1 MGVTIEALFIL
12 LLVLANGVF
21 AMSEAALISARSAR
35 LQEMAGDDNV
45 RAQAA
50 LDLLDEPNLF
60 LSTVQI
66 GITLVGVLAGAF
78 GGATIAVPLASL
90 IEGTSILAPYAPV
103 ISVGLVVVVIA
114 YLSLILGEL
123 VPKRLALGN
132 PERIASTVA
141 RPMRRLSRL
150 AAPIVSFLSF
160 STDAVLR
167 LIRARPG
174 EEAPVTEAEIGILI
188 DQGTRAGVFE
198 ETERDIVE
206 RVFRLGD
213 LRVTALMTP
222 RPEVAWLDLESPPE
236 ENQRRMRESIY
247 SRFPVCRGQLDEVV
261 GVVRAKDLLVR
272 HLEED
277 GLDLKKDLQDPLFVA
292 ESLYA
297 FRVLE
302 AFRESGQHIALVMD
316 EYGELEG
323 VVTLNDVLEALVGVL
338 PSLDEPAGDSEA
350 VRREDGSWLLDG
362 AMPINRFKDL
372 LNIKELPGEQTEGY
386 QTLAGFLMSYLKRL
400 PTVSDRFQWDGTT
413 FEVADMD
420 GYRVDRVLVTPAKS
434 DEDVPDQD
442 LK

>member
-12 LLVLANGVF
+12 LLVLANGLF

-35 LQEMAGDDNV
+35 LQEMAEDGSS
-45 RAQAA
+45 RARAA
-50 LDLLDEPNLF
+50 LDLLEDPNLF

-78 GGATIAVPLASL
+78 GGATIAVPLAG
-90 IEGTSILAPYAPV
+90 IIGEVPALAPYARV
-103 ISVGLVVVVIA
+103 VSVGVVVVIIA

-141 RPMRRLSRL
+141 RPMRLLSRL
-150 AAPIVSFLSF
+150 AAPVIGFLGF

-167 LIRARPG
+167 ILRVLPG
-174 EEAPVTEAEIGILI
+174 EEPPVTEAEISILI
-188 DQGTRAGVFE
+188 EQGTRAGVFE

-206 RVFRLGD
+206 RVFQLGD

-236 ENQRRMRESIY
+236 ENRRRMRESTY
-247 SRFPVCRGQLDEVV
+247 SRFPVCRGRLDEVV
-261 GVVRAKDLLVR
+261 GVVRAKDLLIQ
-272 HLEED
+272 HLDEA
-277 GLDLKKDLQDPLFVA
+277 GLDLTKDLQDPLFVP
-292 ESLYA
+292 ESMYA

-302 AFRESGQHIALVMD
+302 AFRRTGQHIALVID
-316 EYGELEG
+316 EHGELEG
-323 VVTLNDVLEALVGVL
+323 VITLNDVLEALVGVL

-362 AMPINRFKDL
+362 AMPVNRFKEIL
-372 LNIKELPGEQTEGY
+372 GVKELPGEHTAGY
-386 QTLAGFLMSYLKRL
+386 QTLAGFIMTRLGRL
-400 PTVSDRFQWDGTT
+400 PAVADRFEWEGIT

-420 GYRVDRVLVTPAKS
+420 GYRVDKVLVTPATGR
-434 DEDVPDQD
+434 EDGA
-442 LK
+442 

>member
-12 LLVLANGVF
+12 LLVLVNGVF

-35 LQEMAGDDNV
+35 LQEMAEDGNL
-45 RAQAA
+45 RARAA
-50 LDLLDEPNLF
+50 LDLLEDPNLF

-78 GGATIAVPLASL
+78 GGATIAGPLSEV
-90 IEGTSILAPYAPV
+90 IEEAPILAPYAGAV
-103 ISVGLVVVVIA
+103 SVGVVVVVIA

-132 PERIASTVA
+132 PEMVASSVA

-150 AAPIVSFLSF
+150 AAPAVGFLSF

-167 LIRARPG
+167 IMRARPG
-174 EEAPVTEAEIGILI
+174 DERPVTEAEIGILI
-188 DQGTRAGVFE
+188 EQGTRAGVFE

-206 RVFRLGD
+206 RVFQLGD

-222 RPEVAWLDLESPPE
+222 RPEVSWLDLESPPE
-236 ENQRRMRESIY
+236 ENQRRMRESVY
-247 SRFPVCRGQLDEVV
+247 SRFPVCRGRLDEIV

-272 HLEED
+272 HLDED
-277 GLDLKKDLQDPLFVA
+277 GLDLEKDLQKPLFVP
-292 ESLYA
+292 ENMYA
-297 FRVLE
+297 FRLLE
-302 AFRESGQHIALVMD
+302 AFRETGQHIAFVTD

-323 VVTLNDVLEALVGVL
+323 VVTLNDVLEALVGGL

-350 VRREDGSWLLDG
+350 VQREDGSWLLDG
-362 AMPINRFKDL
+362 AMPVNRFKDL
-372 LNIKELPGEQTEGY
+372 LDIKELPDERTAGY
-386 QTLAGFLMSYLKRL
+386 QTLAGFVMTYLKRL
-400 PTVSDRFQWDGTT
+400 PAVADRFVWEGTT

-420 GYRVDRVLVTPAKS
+420 GYRVDKVLVTPARVAEES
-434 DEDVPDQD
+434 
-442 LK
+442 